1 MVDGFAAN
9 PNPDD
14 KELIAEIHKLAGSA
28 SMFGT
33 VDLRDLLR
41 ELETLGKQGDVE
53 EMRET
58 LPAVT
63 DIWADTRA
71 GLVSLL
77 SSETA
82 DLREA

>member
-1 MVDGFAAN
+1 
-9 PNPDD
+9 
-14 KELIAEIHKLAGSA
+14 
-28 SMFGT
+28 
-33 VDLRDLLR
+33 LR